1 MYMFMVYCRHMF
13 GSIKLVLLLVSTDS
27 ELLEFRVQSKIN
39 IKLWRV
45 QTMKTVEQ
53 TLKTR

>member
-1 MYMFMVYCRHMF
+1 M
-13 GSIKLVLLLVSTDS
+13 LLLVSTDS